1 LVRIMKITKR
11 LPGLPIERTL
21 GVLSGRWKAVIV
33 YVLMSGPRRICE
45 LEQRIAGISQKVLLQ
60 QLRALEEHGLV
71 RRETFA
77 GEPRRVDYAL
87 TSLGMSLKPLIS
99 LLYEWGRHHAEELEG
114 IGRLLPCDAV
124 VRNTTHGNGK
134 E

>member
-45 LEQRIAGISQKVLLQ
+45 LEQQIAGISQKVLLQ

-71 RRETFA
+71 HRETFA
-77 GEPRRVDYAL
+77 GEPRRVNYAL

-99 LLYEWGRHHAEELEG
+99 LLYEWGRHHAEELED

-124 VRNTTHGNGK
+124 VRNTTHGK